1 MTVTKPDTQRITVDS
16 RRPVTSD
23 PAASPPVSPSHTVDS
38 NPSGSIRV
46 ETLDLTAN
54 PPASTSLRSHTPSR
68 IDACSSVVDAEALP
82 VQVAVAGLL
91 ACSSRI
97 DTAHIPSP
105 TADPSIPASPES
117 PSSTIDEPPQ
127 ISIYMVA

>member
-23 PAASPPVSPSHTVDS
+23 PAANPPASPSHTVDS

-54 PPASTSLRSHTPSR
+54 PPTSTSSRGHIPSR
-68 IDACSSVVDAEALP
+68 IDASSSVVDAEALP
-82 VQVAVAGLL
+82 VRVAVAGLL

-97 DTAHIPSP
+97 DPERISSP
-105 TADPSIPASPES
+105 TADPSIPASPQS
-117 PSSTIDEPPQ
+117 PSSTINEP
-127 ISIYMVA
+127 SSG